1 MDIKETITQELMM
14 LWFLIGHQHR
24 NARGG
29 SFGPNAPLDPTR
41 GRGRIISM
49 LKIKDGLSTKELSQV
64 LGIRVSSLNE
74 TLSKMEKDG
83 LVSRE
88 PSESDKRIILVFLTE
103 AGRAVEV
110 GEREEMDMLAG
121 FSDGEL
127 EQLSGYISRMVKNV
141 EGELDENVVRDFRS
155 EWEAR
160 ERLFSSMGDRF
171 GGGGRPS
178 WGGGPGGFGPRM
190 RMMM

>member
-1 MDIKETITQELMM
+1 MDTKETIRQELMM
-14 LWFLIGHQHR
+14 LWFLMVHQPRGAHR
-24 NARGG
+24 EG
-29 SFGPNAPLDPTR
+29 FGPQAPLDPTR
-41 GRGRIISM
+41 GRGRIIAM
-49 LKIKDGLSTKELSQV
+49 LKLKDGLSAKELSQV

-83 LVSRE
+83 LISRE
-88 PSESDKRIILVFLTE
+88 PSEGDKRVILVFLTE
-103 AGRAVEV
+103 EGRAVEV

-121 FSDGEL
+121 FSDDEL
-127 EQLSGYISRMVKNV
+127 EQLSGYISRMVKNI
-141 EGELDENVVRDFRS
+141 ESEFDEDIVNGIRS

-171 GGGGRPS
+171 EGARRPM

-190 RMMM
+190 RMMR